1 VSLSSAFEAP
11 TATVAAATTG
21 AAPQNRRAITA
32 EALNAAWEKYMA
44 ANPKAHLLINT
55 MRVHRPELNAAQ
67 PAGATQHQQGAGT
80 QPQGASPQ
88 SAGANGAAPEMLK
101 ITVINPGQ
109 VDLLNQER
117 PALLAFLRREL
128 SNDYIDFTLELNE
141 NVETP
146 TAWSDKDV
154 LFHLVDQNPQLAA
167 FIKDFKLTLA

>member
-67 PAGATQHQQGAGT
+67 P
-80 QPQGASPQ
+80 
-88 SAGANGAAPEMLK
+88 AGANGAAPEMLK

>member
-67 PAGATQHQQGAGT
+67 HQQGANT
-80 QPQGASPQ
+80 QP
-88 SAGANGAAPEMLK
+88 AGTNGAAPEMLK

-117 PALLAFLRREL
+117 PVLLAFLRREL

-154 LFHLVDQNPQLAA
+154 LFHLVYQNPQLAS

>member
-1 VSLSSAFEAP
+1 
-11 TATVAAATTG
+11 
-21 AAPQNRRAITA
+21 
-32 EALNAAWEKYMA
+32 MA

-55 MRVHRPELNAAQ
+55 MRVHRPELNVAQ
-67 PAGATQHQQGAGT
+67 SAGAAQHQQGAGT